1 MAQLKHSDDHNT
13 VIKKYSELIAKSNPN
28 KFGIQTLFSEG
39 KSVEVAGI
47 IPDILL
53 LNEEGSV
60 LTAIEVET
68 VSSVGSDTST
78 ERWKQISGSVAEFQ
92 ILLPKGTQARANRIC
107 KKLGIKARLQEY

>member
-1 MAQLKHSDDHNT
+1 MAQLKHSDDHDT
-13 VIKKYSELIAKSNPN
+13 IVRKYSELIAKNNPD
-28 KFGIQTLFSEG
+28 KYGIQSLLSEG

-53 LNEEGSV
+53 LNEDGSI

-68 VSSVGSDTST
+68 VSSVGSDAST
-78 ERWKQISGSVAEFQ
+78 VRWKQISGSVKEFQ
-92 ILLPKGTQARANRIC
+92 VLLPKGTQARAKRLC

>member
-1 MAQLKHSDDHNT
+1 MAQLKHSDDHDT
-13 VIKKYSELIAKSNPN
+13 VVRKYSELITKNNPN
-28 KFGIQTLFSEG
+28 KFVIKTLLSEG

-53 LNEEGSV
+53 LNDEGSV

-78 ERWKQISGSVAEFQ
+78 ERWKQISGSVKEFQ
-92 ILLPKGTQARANRIC
+92 ILLPKGTQARAKRLC